1 MQFDVVVLTKQSLL
15 QLNEADW
22 YSRQV
27 HHEDGLV
34 MAALSARG
42 LRVARKAWD
51 DPDFDWTQTRSI
63 LFRTTWDY
71 FDRFGEFS
79 PWLSRVARQ
88 TTLFNSADLINWNID
103 KHYLAILAEKGIN
116 TVSSHYIEKGD
127 TRTLE
132 QCLQDCAWEHAILKP
147 VVSGSAR
154 HTYRLDAGSGT
165 ALECTFAQLIQQEA
179 MMLQPFQQH
188 ILSQGELSLMVIDG
202 TFSHAIRKLPQAGD
216 FRVQDDHGGSVHSH
230 QATAE
235 ERTFAETTVAALP
248 FDVLYAR
255 VDIIRDNHGQL
266 ALMEVEM
273 IEPELFFRF
282 KPEAADKLATGLAR
296 RLAYQPDPN
305 DLFCTETCQP
315 DWQTTLGNT
324 SS

>member
-42 LRVARKAWD
+42 LRAGRKAWD
-51 DPDFDWTQTRSI
+51 DPDFDWTQTRGV

-71 FDRFGEFS
+71 FDRFSEFS
-79 PWLSRVARQ
+79 PWLCRVAQQ
-88 TTLFNSADLINWNID
+88 TTLFNSAELINWNID
-103 KHYLAILAEKGIN
+103 KHYLATLAKKGIN

-132 QCLQDCAWEHAILKP
+132 QCLQDCTWEHAILKP

-154 HTYRLDAGSGT
+154 HTYRLDARSST
-165 ALECTFAQLIQQEA
+165 ALECTFAELIQHEA

-235 ERTFAETTVAALP
+235 ERTFAEATVAALP

-266 ALMEVEM
+266 ALMEGEM

-282 KPEAADKLATGLAR
+282 KPEAADKLAAGLAR
-296 RLAYQPDPN
+296 RLA
-305 DLFCTETCQP
+305 CQP
-315 DWQTTLGNT
+315 D
-324 SS
+324 

>member
-1 MQFDVVVLTKQSLL
+1 MQFDVVVLTKHALL
-15 QLNEADW
+15 QLDEADW

-42 LRVARKAWD
+42 LRVGRKAWD
-51 DPDFDWTQTRSI
+51 DPDFDWTQTRCV

-79 PWLSRVARQ
+79 PWLSRVSRQ
-88 TTLFNSADLINWNID
+88 TILFNSAELIDWNID
-103 KHYLAILAEKGIN
+103 KHYLAALEKKGIN
-116 TVSSHYIEKGD
+116 TVSSHYIERGD
-127 TRTLE
+127 TRTLA
-132 QCLQDCAWEHAILKP
+132 QCLQDCSWEQAILKP

-154 HTYRLDAGSGT
+154 HTYRLDAGNST
-165 ALECTFAQLIQQEA
+165 ALECTFAELIQQEA
-179 MMLQPFQQH
+179 MMLQPFQQY

-216 FRVQDDHGGSVHSH
+216 FRVQDDHGGSVHDH

-235 ERTFAETTVAALP
+235 ERSFAEATVAALP

-266 ALMEVEM
+266 ALMELEM

-282 KPEAADKLATGLAR
+282 KPQAADTLAAGLAR
-296 RLAYQPDPN
+296 RLGYQPDQN

>member
-1 MQFDVVVLTKQSLL
+1 MQFDVIVLTKQSLL

-34 MAALSARG
+34 MSALAAQG
-42 LRVARKAWD
+42 LRVTRKAWD
-51 DPDFDWTQTRSI
+51 DPDFDWTQTRCI

-71 FDRFGEFS
+71 FERFAEFG
-79 PWLSRVARQ
+79 PWLNQVASQ
-88 TTLFNSADLINWNID
+88 TTLFNSAELISWNID
-103 KHYLAILAEKGIN
+103 KHYLASLAKKGIN
-116 TVSSHYIEKGD
+116 TVSSHYIERGD
-127 TRTLE
+127 SRSLE
-132 QCLQDCAWEHAILKP
+132 QCLYDCAWEQAILKP

-154 HTYRLDAGSGT
+154 HTYRLNAGNSA
-165 ALECTFAQLIQQEA
+165 ALECTFAELIQQEA

-202 TFSHAIRKLPQAGD
+202 AFSHAIRKLPQAGD
-216 FRVQDDHGGSVHSH
+216 FRVQDDHGGSVHVH

-235 ERTFAETTVAALP
+235 ERTFAESTVAALP

-266 ALMEVEM
+266 ALMEAEM

-282 KPEAADKLATGLAR
+282 KPEAADKLAAGLAR
-296 RLAYQPDPN
+296 RLTYQPD
-305 DLFCTETCQP
+305 
-315 DWQTTLGNT
+315 
-324 SS
+324 